1 MWTIF
6 AFVGAAESIT
16 NEKSFTRWQ
25 VVSKIFTSGV
35 LVGVTTNETITEFP
49 PSEAQLLEC
58 EKEIGYLTAL
68 LSKGALDALPGTDSI
83 VFNLMLRSLVLQSD
97 DYDGNEESRVACFP
111 SIRKMKTE
119 RKRVGYLWKASNP
132 SFFASGDAVRIESV
146 SLTDAMK
153 SSVDGDD
160 AFWIHDTVLPSSLIL
175 ERCLRLLPLW
185 VQRVPT
191 KKVRK
196 SRLSKS
202 INTFIKSLLQ
212 QSAETEK
219 LGKEV
224 CAPTISANSFEAMFS
239 VEPPTESGKACDRKG
254 LFLKEASA
262 YFKIMSFLA
271 MSHDQTNGNSS
282 GLAPLDKD
290 VTLQVS

>member
-6 AFVGAAESIT
+6 AFVGAAESIAD
-16 NEKSFTRWQ
+16 EKSFTRWQ

-35 LVGVTTNETITEFP
+35 LVGVSTNEAITKMP
-49 PSEAQLLEC
+49 PSESQLLEC

-68 LSKGALDALPGTDSI
+68 LSKGALDALPGTDS
-83 VFNLMLRSLVLQSD
+83 VMFNLILRSLALQSD

-111 SIRKMKTE
+111 SIHKMKTE
-119 RKRVGYLWKASNP
+119 KNRVGYLWKASCP
-132 SFFASGDAVRIESV
+132 SCFASGDAVRIESV

-153 SSVDGDD
+153 SSVDRDD
-160 AFWIHDTVLPSSLIL
+160 AFRIHDTVLPSSFIL
-175 ERCLRLLPLW
+175 ERCLRLLLLW

-191 KKVRK
+191 KKVRQ

-202 INTFIKSLLQ
+202 INTFINSLLQ

-219 LGKEV
+219 TGKEV
-224 CAPTISANSFEAMFS
+224 SAPTISANSFEAMFC
-239 VEPPTESGKACDRKG
+239 VGPPTESGKAHDRKG

-262 YFKIMSFLA
+262 YFKIVSFLA
-271 MSHDQTNGNSS
+271 MSHDQTNGDSS

-290 VTLQVS
+290 LTLQVS